1 MRRAFTILACLI
13 LFGPWA
19 YAGSI
24 QKVTTASVGT
34 GLTLQ
39 QAITNGLMNAIRQVD
54 GAVISNQQLSQSTSL
69 TVSNG
74 NNSAYLTSKLYI
86 NRVIAVS
93 HGVVVGFVV
102 EHYEH
107 SKTSIF
113 AAAHQSYDRLFG
125 RPVHVAPGM
134 WTARLQ
140 VTVAKFQHSA
150 NEKRVRVAVFPPGVS
165 HASFDVLGTRV
176 PSHVVA
182 KHLADDVQNYLVDT
196 HNLTVLNR
204 RHTPEIKAELQ
215 RIQSGAAPTKDYALL
230 GQTLIADYVLVGTIQ
245 HLEYRLIHQAA
256 LTGHHVYTTAT
267 GEMIVSYRLINVAT
281 QQVVL
286 SSVRRVH
293 FSRFLPFGNTLS
305 ASAVLHDDLT
315 QISHAMGQSVVQY
328 LYPVR
333 ILAAQ
338 GHGYIIGAG
347 RGVIKA
353 GQVYSVLHNGA
364 EIINPDTHESLGNAQ
379 TYCCQIRIDRV
390 TQRLAYG
397 RLLPPTQAL
406 NDLTPTSYVLGHVVV
421 QARRPASAQTTA
433 GVQSVQAIIQQQDRN
448 AAKHQ

>member
-1 MRRAFTILACLI
+1 MRRATTVLVCLI

-24 QKVTTASVGT
+24 QAVTTTSVGT

-39 QAITNGLMNAIRQVD
+39 QAITNGLMNAVRQVD
-54 GAVISNQQLSQSTSL
+54 GVVIGHQQLIQSARL

-74 NNSAYLTSKLYI
+74 NNTAYLTSALYI
-86 NRVIAVS
+86 NRVIAAS
-93 HGVVVGFVV
+93 QGVVTGFVV
-102 EHYEH
+102 EHYQQTKM
-107 SKTSIF
+107 SMF
-113 AAAHQSYDRLFG
+113 AAARQSLDRLLG
-125 RPVHVAPGM
+125 RPNPAPPRM

-140 VTVAKFQHSA
+140 VTVAKFQRSA
-150 NEKRVRVAVFPPGVS
+150 NEKRVRIAVFPPRVS
-165 HASFDVLGTRV
+165 RASFDVLGRRV
-176 PSHVVA
+176 PSRTVA

-204 RHTPEIKAELQ
+204 RHTPEVQAELK
-215 RIQSGAAPTKDYALL
+215 RIQSGATPTEDYALL
-230 GQTLIADYVLVGTIQ
+230 GQTLVADYVLVGTIQ
-245 HLEYRLIHQAA
+245 HLQYHLIHQAA

-267 GEMIVSYRLINVAT
+267 GEMSVSYRLINVAT

-286 SSVRRVH
+286 SSVRRLH

-305 ASAVLHDDLT
+305 ASAVLHEDLT

-347 RGVIKA
+347 RGTIKT
-353 GQVYSVLHNGA
+353 GQVYTVMHNGA
-364 EIINPDTHESLGNAQ
+364 EIINPDTRESLGDAQ

-397 RLLPPTQAL
+397 RLLPPTQRLSA
-406 NDLTPTSYVLGHVVV
+406 LTPTSYVLGRLIV
-421 QARRPASAQTTA
+421 QARHPAVAKTTA
-433 GVQSVQAIIQQQDRN
+433 GVRTVEAIIQQQDRN
-448 AAKHQ
+448 AAKRQ